1 MLKKLTVL
9 LALCLLLAG
18 CRATPP
24 ETTGQPT
31 QTTAPAATQAPT
43 TQPTEPQFAEK
54 VLVDNEHCTFTVRNI
69 DPDGTFGYTVQVF
82 LENKTDLELMF
93 SLREVSVNS
102 FMCEP
107 YFAATVSPGMK
118 ANEEVSFLREDLVKN
133 GISDVTDI
141 EFTLAVYDST
151 DILAE
156 YLVEEDFILYPKGES
171 AYREYQREPLAA
183 DVVLFDN
190 EDCAMIV
197 TGFDPENV
205 WGYAVNVYLE
215 NRTDDTLMFSASDVA
230 VNGFM
235 CDPYWAVE
243 VAPGKK
249 CNTQISW
256 LESELTENGIT
267 QVETITLPVRVY
279 ESDDWV
285 DGDILSETFTI
296 TP

>member
-1 MLKKLTVL
+1 MRKKLT
-9 LALCLLLAG
+9 LLLTLSLLLSG
-18 CRATPP
+18 CRAAPT

-31 QTTAPAATQAPT
+31 QTAAPEVTQAPT
-43 TQPTEPQFAEK
+43 TQPQFAEK
-54 VLVDNEHCTFTVRNI
+54 ILVDNEACTFTVRGI
-69 DPDGTFGYTVQVF
+69 DPEGTFGYTLQVF

-93 SLREVSVNS
+93 SLREVSVNG

-107 YFAATVSPGMK
+107 YFAVTVSAGMK
-118 ANEEVSFLREDLVKN
+118 ANEEVSFLWDDLAAN
-133 GISDVTDI
+133 GIAEVTDI
-141 EFTLAVYDST
+141 AFTLAVYDST

-156 YLVEEDFILYPKGES
+156 YLVEEDFTLYPQGEA
-171 AYREYQREPLAA
+171 AYRIYTRESQPG

-190 EDCAMIV
+190 ASCAMTV
-197 TGFDPENV
+197 TGFDPENI
-205 WGYAVNVYLE
+205 WGYGVNVYLE
-215 NRTDDTLMFSASDVA
+215 NRTDDTLMFSASDVV

-256 LESELTENGIT
+256 MESALTENGIT
-267 QVETITLPVRVY
+267 QVETISLPVRVY
-279 ESDDWV
+279 ESEDWT
-285 DGDILSETFTI
+285 DDILQQTFTI

>member
-1 MLKKLTVL
+1 MLKKLIL
-9 LALCLLLAG
+9 ILALCLLLSG
-18 CRATPP
+18 CRAKTPV
-24 ETTGQPT
+24 TTTQPP
-31 QTTAPAATQAPT
+31 QTTAPEATQPPT
-43 TQPTEPQFAEK
+43 PKPAGYQFPET
-54 VLVDNEHCTFTVRNI
+54 VLVNDENCTFTIRGVE
-69 DPDGTFGYTVQVF
+69 PEGTFGYTLEVF
-82 LENKTDLELMF
+82 LENKTDITLMF
-93 SLREVSVNS
+93 SLREVSVNG

-118 ANEEVSFLREDLVKN
+118 ANEEVSFLQDDLAAN
-133 GISDVTDI
+133 GITEVTDI
-141 EFTLAVYDST
+141 EFVLAVYDST

-156 YLVEEDFILYPKGES
+156 YLVEEDFVIYPKGEA
-171 AYREYQREPLAA
+171 AYQVYNREPQPG
-183 DVVLFDN
+183 DVVLFN
-190 EDCAMIV
+190 NAGCAMTV
-197 TGFDPENV
+197 TGFEPENI

-215 NRTDDTLMFSASDVA
+215 NRTDDTLMFSASNVS

-267 QVETITLPVRVY
+267 KVETISLPLRVY
-279 ESDDWV
+279 ESDDWN
-285 DGDILSETFTI
+285 DALLRETFTV

>member
-1 MLKKLTVL
+1 MLKRFAL
-9 LALCLLLAG
+9 LLVLCLLLTG
-18 CRATPP
+18 CRAAPP
-24 ETTGQPT
+24 ATTTQPP
-31 QTTAPAATQAPT
+31 QTAAPEATQAPT
-43 TQPTEPQFAEK
+43 TQPAQYQFPETI
-54 VLVDNEHCTFTVRNI
+54 LVNNEACTFTVRGIEPN
-69 DPDGTFGYTVQVF
+69 GTFGYTLQVF

-93 SLREVSVNS
+93 SLREVSVNG

-118 ANEEVSFLREDLVKN
+118 ANEEVSFLQDDLAAN
-133 GISDVTDI
+133 GITEVTDI

-151 DILAE
+151 DLLAE
-156 YLVEEDFILYPKGES
+156 YLVEEDFTIYPKGEA
-171 AYREYQREPLAA
+171 AYQVYTREPQPD
-183 DVVLFDN
+183 DVVLFN
-190 EDCAMIV
+190 NAGCAMTV
-197 TGFDPENV
+197 TGFDPEST

-215 NRTDDTLMFSASDVA
+215 NRTDDTLMFSSSNVS

-256 LESELTENGIT
+256 MESQLTENGIT
-267 QVETITLPVRVY
+267 QVETISLPVRVY
-279 ESDDWV
+279 ESDDWT
-285 DGDILSETFTI
+285 DELLSETFTI

>member
-1 MLKKLTVL
+1 MLKRFAPL
-9 LALCLLLAG
+9 LALCLLLTG

-24 ETTGQPT
+24 V
-31 QTTAPAATQAPT
+31 TTAQPPQAAPESTQAPT
-43 TQPTEPQFAEK
+43 TQPAQYQFPETI
-54 VLVDNEHCTFTVRNI
+54 LVNNEACTFTVRGI
-69 DPDGTFGYTVQVF
+69 EPEGTFGYTLQVF

-93 SLREVSVNS
+93 SLREVSVNG

-118 ANEEVSFLREDLVKN
+118 ANEEVSFLQDDLAAN
-133 GISDVTDI
+133 GITEVTDI

-151 DILAE
+151 DLLAE
-156 YLVEEDFILYPKGES
+156 YLVEEDFTIYPKGEA
-171 AYREYQREPLAA
+171 AYKVYTREPQPS
-183 DVVLFDN
+183 DQVLFN
-190 EDCAMIV
+190 NAGCAMTV
-197 TGFDPENV
+197 TGFDPEST

-215 NRTDDTLMFSASDVA
+215 NRTDDTLMFSASNVS

-249 CNTQISW
+249 CNTHISW
-256 LESELTENGIT
+256 MESQLTENGIT
-267 QVETITLPVRVY
+267 RVETISLPVRVY
-279 ESDDWV
+279 ESDDWA
-285 DGDILSETFTI
+285 DELLSETFTI

>member
-156 YLVEEDFILYPKGES
+156 YLVEEDFTIYPQGEA
-171 AYREYQREPLAA
+171 AYQVYTREAQPS
-183 DVVLFDN
+183 DVVLFN
-190 EDCAMIV
+190 NAGCAMTV
-197 TGFDPENV
+197 TGFDPEST

-215 NRTDDTLMFSASDVA
+215 NRTDDTLMFSASNVS

-256 LESELTENGIT
+256 MESQLTENGIT
-267 QVETITLPVRVY
+267 QVETISLPVRVY
-279 ESDDWV
+279 ESDDWT
-285 DGDILSETFTI
+285 DELLSETFTI